1 LGFKAGSGKEI
12 ERETDMSEGCI
23 RKTIATFPYGN
34 IQECSC
40 GGYYVTFGYV
50 TLRLSYK
57 ELRSYAETLNKVVE
71 CIEGGFENTHS
82 KAIMQGKALGKGPGL

>member
-1 LGFKAGSGKEI
+1 
-12 ERETDMSEGCI
+12 MSESCT
-23 RKTIATFPYGN
+23 RKTLATFPYGN

-57 ELRSYAETLNKVVE
+57 ELKSFTEALESVVNLVE
-71 CIEGGFENTHS
+71 SGSQATSRGFRYKGNSFIES
-82 KAIMQGKALGKGPGL
+82 